1 MNKYTAYKGWG
12 LPYPLL
18 HSGATCTT
26 ISGQSCILRLIL
38 GISVVAL
45 TPALSCSTTDNLQPS
60 ALMELNY
67 GTKAQELAVTS
78 GPEHEMIRTL
88 DILIFGTDSL
98 QRLESYQRFEA
109 PAADRIFLAT
119 TAGDKQVF
127 ACANSRYEAEDW
139 MKVNSVYGLEDFC
152 VELESE
158 RRDFPTMS
166 GACSISAGETSGGVL
181 SMRRLTCE
189 IVLNSIRCD
198 FRGKP
203 YEGEPMQD
211 ARIYLINVNA
221 QSRIFDDSD
230 GKPLKIVNVGSMN
243 VADTDKFEEPDLIV
257 QDLTARI
264 GEEALFPGI
273 SLRCCPNHGTEES
286 PGSPFTRLVIEGKV
300 QGETYYWAVTV
311 NRDEGSGIE
320 SACRYIYDITIR
332 RKGSRDPDS
341 PASIEDIGFIYKE
354 TEWEEK
360 EPYTVFF

>member
-1 MNKYTAYKGWG
+1 MQTY
-12 LPYPLL
+12 
-18 HSGATCTT
+18 
-26 ISGQSCILRLIL
+26 
-38 GISVVAL
+38 
-45 TPALSCSTTDNLQPS
+45 
-60 ALMELNY
+60 ALMGPDD
-67 GTKAQELAVTS
+67 GTKAHELAVTA

-88 DILIFGTDSL
+88 DVLIFGTDSL
-98 QRLESYQRFEA
+98 QRLEAYQRFET

-127 ACANSRYEAEDW
+127 ACANSRYAAEDW

-158 RRDFPTMS
+158 KRDFPTMA
-166 GACSISAGETSGGVL
+166 GACSIPAGGTWAGVL

-203 YEGEPMQD
+203 YKGEPMLD
-211 ARIYLINVNA
+211 ARAYLINVNA
-221 QSRIFDDSD
+221 QSRIFEDSD

-243 VADTDKFEEPDLIV
+243 VADTDRFEEPDLIV
-257 QDLTARI
+257 QDLPARI
-264 GEEALFPGI
+264 GEEALFPDI

-286 PGSPFTRLVIEGKV
+286 PGSPFTRLIIEGKV

-320 SACRYIYDITIR
+320 SACRYIYNITIR

-341 PASIEDIGFIYKE
+341 PACIEDIGFTYRE
-354 TEWEEK
+354 TEWKEK
-360 EPYTVFF
+360 DPYTVFF